1 MKVDSNVPKVHKIPV
16 EMRMLTFDEDE
27 TSRRLSISSSTDP
40 IDKRAQSQESFDT
53 DGPTVYHNLNKSEN
67 VYKPFRQQTDNKLPN
82 AFRESKNNNT
92 EILSPKKDNQSDHN
106 SFFMTQVSYKPSYLC
121 EF

>member
-27 TSRRLSISSSTDP
+27 SSRRLSISSSAEP
-40 IDKRAQSQESFDT
+40 NDKRAQSQESFDT
-53 DGPTVYHNLNKSEN
+53 DGPTAYHNLNKSDN

-82 AFRESKNNNT
+82 AFRESKKNL
-92 EILSPKKDNQSDHN
+92 EVPSPKKDDQSDHN
-106 SFFMTQVSYKPSYLC
+106 SFFMTQVNKKQLN
-121 EF
+121 FFLI